1 MATLQGMSGVDVR
14 ACIAEMRRLLPLWV
28 NKVYSYDQKTLSF
41 RLNGEEHAKHQLL
54 VEAGRRLHLTGHV
67 LSPPKIPP
75 QFAMLLRKYISG
87 GRVLDI
93 RQHGI
98 QRIITLDIRKS
109 DQVYHLV
116 IELFDEGNVVLC
128 AEDYLIVKPL
138 WHHRFRDREVVPG
151 VTYTYPPR
159 DPTTYTE
166 EELSAFFSGE
176 GRSIVKSLAVGCMLG
191 GAYAEFI
198 CREAGIDKQAP
209 APSVDAHVLYTSVQ
223 RLLQMVEQASSP
235 VITTKGCT
243 PVMLGDA
250 ETVRTFATYNEA
262 LDAYYPLPSREM
274 KGENLK
280 RPVLSREELIRMQQ
294 EAAIRKFEAQV
305 TRTEKCVEKIYE
317 HYTLVTDVI
326 SSLGEASRRMS
337 WQEIE
342 KVLSAHRSG
351 PAAHVIEVHPA
362 DASVDLDLGGE
373 KITIHVHES
382 IEVNLGRY
390 FDQQKKW
397 KRKIAGARAAME
409 KPVLKR
415 PGKRPAT
422 AVAKKRWFQ
431 RFRWFYTSDN
441 VLVIGGRDASQNEE
455 LVKRYMEGG
464 DTFVHA
470 DVHGASVVIVKG
482 STSHM
487 EEAAQFAASY
497 SGAWRSGHFSADV
510 YAVRPDQ
517 VSKTPE
523 AGEYVSRGS
532 FIVRGERTWFRNV
545 PLAVGIGLQQAPELS
560 VIGGPPAPVKL
571 RASVWIE
578 ITPGRFE
585 PNDAAKK
592 VLRALKE
599 RVGESE
605 AGALARILN
614 TEQVAGFVP
623 PGGSD
628 IAGIDEG

>member
-14 ACIAEMRRLLPLWV
+14 ACVAEMRRLIPLWV
-28 NKVYSYDQKTLSF
+28 NKVYSYDGKTLSF

-54 VEAGRRLHLTGHV
+54 IEAGRRIHLTSHV

-98 QRIITLDIRKS
+98 QRIVTLDIRKS
-109 DQVYHLV
+109 DQIYHLV

-128 AEDYLIVKPL
+128 AEDFLIVKPL

-151 VTYTYPPR
+151 VTYTYPPC
-159 DPTTYTE
+159 DPTTFTE
-166 EELSAFFSGE
+166 VELSAFFSGE
-176 GRSIVKSLAVGCMLG
+176 ERSIVKSLAVGCMLG
-191 GAYAEFI
+191 GAYAEFV
-198 CREAGIDKQAP
+198 CRDAHIDKQAP
-209 APSVDAHVLYTSVQ
+209 APSVDAHTLYTSIQ
-223 RLLQMVEQASSP
+223 RLLQMVEHAESP

-262 LDAYYPLPSREM
+262 LDSYYPLPSRET
-274 KGENLK
+274 KGEDQK
-280 RPVLSREELIRMQQ
+280 RPILSRGELIRKQQ

-305 TRTEKCVEKIYE
+305 AHAEKCVEKIYE
-317 HYTLVTDVI
+317 HYTLVNDVI

-342 KVLSAHRSG
+342 KVLSAQSSG
-351 PAAHVIEVHPA
+351 SAAHISAVHPA

-373 KITIHVHES
+373 KIDIRVHES

-390 FDQQKKW
+390 FDMQKKW

-409 KPVLKR
+409 KPVEKR
-415 PGKRPAT
+415 AAKRPAT
-422 AVAKKRWFQ
+422 VLAKKRWFQ

-482 STSHM
+482 TTTHM

-510 YAVRPDQ
+510 YAARPDQ

-523 AGEYVSRGS
+523 AGEYITRGS
-532 FIVRGERTWFRNV
+532 FIVRGERIWYKNV
-545 PLAVGIGLQQAPELS
+545 PLAVGIGLQQVPELS
-560 VIGGPPAPVKL
+560 IIGGPPGTVRL
-571 RASVWIE
+571 RAKVWIE

-599 RVGESE
+599 KVGQTE
-605 AGALARILN
+605 AGMLARILN

-628 IAGIDEG
+628 IVGIDEG